1 MRNQDPVGDRGNER
15 YLSIAELLL
24 NKVGFVKG
32 IGVSVALFGVIFG
45 CSSPT
50 NMHSAECDKTT
61 GSILRVGIDII
72 AMYCHGSCGRINA
85 TEGIRCAS

>member
-1 MRNQDPVGDRGNER
+1 MRNQDPVGEGNER

-24 NKVGFVKG
+24 KVGYFKG
-32 IGVSVALFGVIFG
+32 IGVSVALVGVILG

-50 NMHSAECDKTT
+50 NMHSAECEKTT
-61 GSILRVGIDII
+61 VSILRMGKVII
-72 AMYCHGSCGRINA
+72 AMYCHGSRGRINA